1 MRKGKLFFQISRVFY
16 LPIYYKGIKKQDYTV
31 YQYNPVYHF
40 PVYHL
45 FLYLRMS
52 HLALNIKE
60 VKRDTHVKESDVS
73 K

>member
-40 PVYHL
+40 PISDNPVQ
-45 FLYLRMS
+45 S
-52 HLALNIKE
+52 HQFYS
-60 VKRDTHVKESDVS
+60 HC
-73 K
+73 

>member
-31 YQYNPVYHF
+31 YQYNPVYH
-40 PVYHL
+40 L

-52 HLALNIKE
+52 HLALNIK
-60 VKRDTHVKESDVS
+60 DGKEGHSRER

>member
-16 LPIYYKGIKKQDYTV
+16 LPIYYKGIKKKQDYTV

-52 HLALNIKE
+52 HLVLNIKDGKGGHSHE
-60 VKRDTHVKESDVS
+60 RK
-73 K
+73 

>member
-16 LPIYYKGIKKQDYTV
+16 LPIYYKGIKKNRIT
-31 YQYNPVYHF
+31 PSISIILFTHF

-52 HLALNIKE
+52 HLVLNIKDGKGGHSHE
-60 VKRDTHVKESDVS
+60 RK
-73 K
+73 